1 MIARCGSLAITF
13 TVNLLGKVS
22 VFRFRL
28 VVEIK
33 GEVEYF
39 VLWDLIESI
48 SGSSQGNQNQTH
60 SSKDPDY
67 DRIDEGK
74 ILERKFK
81 RRYLC
86 LAQYDA
92 RHPMEQQRADN
103 HQ

>member
-1 MIARCGSLAITF
+1 M
-13 TVNLLGKVS
+13 NLRGKVS
-22 VFRFRL
+22 VFRFRF

-74 ILERKFK
+74 TLERKFNH
-81 RRYLC
+81 RSLG

-92 RHPMEQQRADN
+92 RHPLEQQRADN
-103 HQ
+103 QQ

>member
-13 TVNLLGKVS
+13 TVNLRGKVS

-48 SGSSQGNQNQTH
+48 SKASQGKENQTH
-60 SSKDPDY
+60 SD
-67 DRIDEGK
+67 
-74 ILERKFK
+74 
-81 RRYLC
+81 
-86 LAQYDA
+86 QDA
-92 RHPMEQQRADN
+92 RQNRIN
-103 HQ
+103 NCKTLY